1 MTIHC
6 SVISDVG
13 LVRKNN
19 EDNFY
24 VNGIF
29 RENINEN
36 HFRIDEVYTDTNF
49 LGAVFDGMGG
59 ENNGELASLESAKL
73 LKQYQNETFEHISFH
88 YVNQA
93 NQVVC
98 NMMEVMNNGRM
109 GSTLAIVKINDNKC
123 SICNVGDSPIY
134 LFQNNRL
141 DQVSVNHNEA
151 QSLYDIG
158 LISKE
163 ELKTSKKR
171 HRLTQHL
178 GIFEDE
184 MLIEPYTMEGLQVGQ
199 NDSLLLCSDGLVDMV
214 NEDEI
219 EHVLSLPLSASQ
231 KTKMLLN
238 AALDNG
244 GRDNI
249 TIMLICFSK

>member
-13 LVRKNN
+13 LLRKNN

-24 VNGIF
+24 VNGIV
-29 RENINEN
+29 RENVEDNHLKIN
-36 HFRIDEVYTDTNF
+36 DTYKDNIF

-59 ENNGELASLESAKL
+59 ENNGELASLEAAKL
-73 LKQYQNETFEHISFH
+73 LKQYQTKNFEQISNH
-88 YVNQA
+88 YVNEA

-98 NMMEVMNNGRM
+98 NMMEMLHTGRM
-109 GSTLAIVKINDNKC
+109 GSTLSIVKINNGNC

-134 LFQNNRL
+134 LFRNDKLEQ
-141 DQVSVNHNEA
+141 QSVNHNEA

-163 ELKTSKKR
+163 ELRVSKKR

-184 MLIEPYTMEGLQVGQ
+184 MLIEPYTLEGIELQK
-199 NDSLLLCSDGLVDMV
+199 DDYLLLCSDGLTDMV
-214 NEDEI
+214 SDEEI
-219 EHVLSLPLSASQ
+219 EHILQESISVPQ
-231 KTKMLLN
+231 KAELLVN
-238 AALDNG
+238 AALENG
-244 GRDNI
+244 GRDNV
-249 TIMLICFSK
+249 TVMLVTYS